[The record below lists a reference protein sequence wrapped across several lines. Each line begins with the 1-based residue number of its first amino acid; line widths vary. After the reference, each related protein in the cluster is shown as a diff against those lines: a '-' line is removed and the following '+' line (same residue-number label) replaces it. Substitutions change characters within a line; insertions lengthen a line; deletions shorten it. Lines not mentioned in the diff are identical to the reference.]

1 MFNPSPAP
9 VFSIVSL
16 VFLIV
21 DYSVLTMSNKQVN
34 ISMFLS
40 CISVEFV
47 SKNDILVLRFN
58 QKFLK
63 LALFANFS
71 STSKTNVSLVY
82 CFLLVFAVSID
93 VLFLYVKILLNAI
106 LFPCACQKQLEAMLK
121 NDTKFYFIFNKRN
134 AIEHNIVLFKVNFDG
149 RNVCLDLLFAL
160 YCEDQDRV
168 KE

>member
-21 DYSVLTMSNKQVN
+21 DYSVLTMQNKQVN
-34 ISMFLS
+34 ISMFIS

-47 SKNDILVLRFN
+47 SKNDILVLHFN

-63 LALFANFS
+63 LALFANLS

-106 LFPCACQKQLEAMLK
+106 LFPCAYQKQLEAMLK
-121 NDTKFYFIFNKRN
+121 NDTKFYFILFSIKKMPLNITSFYSRLILTGEMFVWICYLFCTMKTR
-134 AIEHNIVLFKVNFDG
+134 IE
-149 RNVCLDLLFAL
+149 
-160 YCEDQDRV
+160 
-168 KE
+168 

>member
-1 MFNPSPAP
+1 MFNPSPAS

-21 DYSVLTMSNKQVN
+21 DYSVLTMQNKQVN

-40 CISVEFV
+40 CISAEFV
-47 SKNDILVLRFN
+47 SKNDILVLHFN
-58 QKFLK
+58 QKFLQV
-63 LALFANFS
+63 ALFANLF

-106 LFPCACQKQLEAMLK
+106 LFPCAYQKQLEAMLK
-121 NDTKFYFIFNKRN
+121 NDTKFYFILFSIKEMPLNVTSFYSRLILTGEMFVWICYLFCTMKNR
-134 AIEHNIVLFKVNFDG
+134 IE
-149 RNVCLDLLFAL
+149 
-160 YCEDQDRV
+160 
-168 KE
+168 

>member
-1 MFNPSPAP
+1 MFNPSPAA

-21 DYSVLTMSNKQVN
+21 DYSVLTMQNKQVN
-34 ISMFLS
+34 ISMFIS

-63 LALFANFS
+63 LALFANLS

-106 LFPCACQKQLEAMLK
+106 LFPCAYQKQLEAMLK
-121 NDTKFYFIFNKRN
+121 NDTKFYFILFSIKETPLNITSFYSRLILTFEMFVWICYLLCTVKTR
-134 AIEHNIVLFKVNFDG
+134 IE
-149 RNVCLDLLFAL
+149 
-160 YCEDQDRV
+160 
-168 KE
+168 

>member
-21 DYSVLTMSNKQVN
+21 DYSVLTMQNKQVN

-40 CISVEFV
+40 CISAEFA
-47 SKNDILVLRFN
+47 SKNDILVLHFN
-58 QKFLK
+58 QKFLQV
-63 LALFANFS
+63 ALFANLF

-106 LFPCACQKQLEAMLK
+106 LFPCAYQKQLEAMLK
-121 NDTKFYFIFNKRN
+121 NDTKFYFILFSIKKMPLNITSFYSRLILTGEMFVWICYLFCTMKTR
-134 AIEHNIVLFKVNFDG
+134 IE
-149 RNVCLDLLFAL
+149 
-160 YCEDQDRV
+160 
-168 KE
+168 

>member
-1 MFNPSPAP
+1 MFNPSPAA

-21 DYSVLTMSNKQVN
+21 DYSVLTMQNKQVN
-34 ISMFLS
+34 ISMFIS

-63 LALFANFS
+63 LALFANLS

-93 VLFLYVKILLNAI
+93 VLFLYVKILLSAI
-106 LFPCACQKQLEAMLK
+106 LFPCAYQKQLEAMLK
-121 NDTKFYFIFNKRN
+121 NDTKFYLILFSIKEIPLNITSFYLRLILTGEIF
-134 AIEHNIVLFKVNFDG
+134 V
-149 RNVCLDLLFAL
+149 
-160 YCEDQDRV
+160 
-168 KE
+168 

>member
-21 DYSVLTMSNKQVN
+21 DYSVLTRQNKQVN

-47 SKNDILVLRFN
+47 SKNYILVLHFN
-58 QKFLK
+58 WNFLK
-63 LALFANFS
+63 LALFANLS

-82 CFLLVFAVSID
+82 CFFLVFAVSID
-93 VLFLYVKILLNAI
+93 VLFLYVKILLSAI
-106 LFPCACQKQLEAMLK
+106 LFPCAYQKQLEAMLK
-121 NDTKFYFIFNKRN
+121 NDTKYYLILFSIKEIPLNITSFYYLRLILTGEIF
-134 AIEHNIVLFKVNFDG
+134 V
-149 RNVCLDLLFAL
+149 
-160 YCEDQDRV
+160 
-168 KE
+168 

>member
-1 MFNPSPAP
+1 MFNPSPAA

-21 DYSVLTMSNKQVN
+21 DYSVLTMQNKQVN
-34 ISMFLS
+34 ISTFLS

-47 SKNDILVLRFN
+47 SKNDILVLHFH

-63 LALFANFS
+63 LASFTNLS

-106 LFPCACQKQLEAMLK
+106 LFPCAYQKQLEAMLK
-121 NDTKFYFIFNKRN
+121 NDTKFYFILFSIKEMPLNITSFCSRLILTGEMFVWICYLFCTMKTR
-134 AIEHNIVLFKVNFDG
+134 IE
-149 RNVCLDLLFAL
+149 
-160 YCEDQDRV
+160 
-168 KE
+168 

>member
-9 VFSIVSL
+9 VFGIVSL

-21 DYSVLTMSNKQVN
+21 DFSVLTRQNKQVN

-47 SKNDILVLRFN
+47 SKNYILVLHFN
-58 QKFLK
+58 WNFLK
-63 LALFANFS
+63 LALFANLS

-82 CFLLVFAVSID
+82 CFFLVFAVSID

-106 LFPCACQKQLEAMLK
+106 LFPCAYQKQLEAMLK
-121 NDTKFYFIFNKRN
+121 NDTKFYFI
-134 AIEHNIVLFKVNFDG
+134 LFS
-149 RNVCLDLLFAL
+149 
-160 YCEDQDRV
+160 V
-168 KE
+168 KEMPLNIISFYSRLILTGEMFVWICYLFCTMKTRIE